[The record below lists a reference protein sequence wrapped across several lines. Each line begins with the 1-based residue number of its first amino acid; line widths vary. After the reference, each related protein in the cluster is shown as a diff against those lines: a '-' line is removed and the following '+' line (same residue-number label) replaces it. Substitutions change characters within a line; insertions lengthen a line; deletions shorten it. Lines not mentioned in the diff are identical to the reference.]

1 MVIIIMATQNQPK
14 HAPAFSKM
22 HGWAAEGRVLSQRL
36 TVGMVPGILA
46 IAILA
51 ALILILASIPAVAD
65 RLGPNGR
72 AELQQAGLVLTGLTG
87 IGFLI
92 AATVRGQRLFR
103 EHLRQA
109 ELVLAQ
115 TQAMIAATHDGVV
128 VMDEHGR
135 IQSVNPAGEKIFGQP
150 VSRVLGQNISVL
162 IPDRAVWQDGTVL
175 PRTTKTL
182 GQRPGNQTF
191 PLELNLSELLL
202 DGRRFTVAIV
212 HDASVAE
219 RSSDALRQI
228 GLGLIPAPGLD
239 GTRSMLRQLS
249 KAVGTNR
256 SFLVEI
262 IGEGQSAVTM
272 LTISENGDLRGA
284 VATDLRNSA
293 CAEVMGKGFR
303 LIAEG
308 ARQQFPEDAMIV
320 DHGAEAFAAMPL
332 VDHRGRAVGVIG
344 VLHQQ
349 RLEEVAAVESTLQ
362 IFAARAAAEIERKR
376 SEEALGAE
384 KERLAVTLRSIGDAC
399 ITLDNDGRVIMFNPV
414 AERLTGWV
422 HEDATGKLVSDVLH
436 LVDERTRRRSQ
447 HLIQRIVTTG
457 GSDAAGSLHILVSRD
472 DGERLVETSSSPIR
486 DRLGRK
492 LGAIIVLRDVTERRR
507 AEEER
512 QKAEK
517 LESLGLVAG
526 GIAHD
531 FNNILTTILGNVSLV
546 LGTSEVPAAITERLA
561 AARKA
566 AQRAQELAGQLLTF
580 AKGGA
585 PVKQSINLSQFLI
598 DTVHCAV
605 AGSHTTCDAKI
616 AEDLW
621 PVDADPGQLAQVIA
635 NITVNADQA
644 MPSGG
649 PLHVTAENLDLL
661 VDSASLGLAAGRW
674 VHFALEDHG
683 VGIPEEY
690 LAKIFDPYFTTKP
703 TGTGL
708 GLAAAYSI
716 VKNHGGVILVEST
729 PTVGSTFN
737 VYLPAS
743 EKPIVTTAA
752 TASEPAAVPM
762 GSGRVLILDD
772 EEAICMLVTC
782 ALEPLGYEVTETQDG
797 LVALEKYEE
806 AMKSGRKY
814 DLVISDLTMPGRM
827 SGQEAIRRLRELDPE
842 VRAIVSSGYA
852 NDPVMSRYQEF
863 GFCGMIAKPYEIDAL
878 GRKVAEI
885 MAQPMPP
892 RVIYHTFEERKTA

>member
-1 MVIIIMATQNQPK
+1 MAD
-14 HAPAFSKM
+14 
-22 HGWAAEGRVLSQRL
+22 GRALSQKL
-36 TVGMVPGILA
+36 TLGVVPGILI
-46 IAILA
+46 IATLA
-51 ALILILASIPAVAD
+51 AVILIVASLPSVVG
-65 RLGPNGR
+65 RLGPNG
-72 AELQQAGLVLTGLTG
+72 ATELNQAGLILVMLTSIGL
-87 IGFLI
+87 LLV
-92 AATVRGQRLFR
+92 ATKRGQKLYC
-103 EHLRQA
+103 EHLRHG

-115 TQAMIAATHDGVV
+115 TQTIIANTHDGVV
-128 VMDEHGR
+128 VMDQYGR
-135 IQSVNPAGEKIFGQP
+135 IQSMNPAGEKIFGQP

-162 IPDRAVWQDGTVL
+162 IPDRAVWQDSTPF
-175 PRTTKTL
+175 PRTTLTN
-182 GQRPGNQTF
+182 GQRPSNQTF
-191 PLELNLSELLL
+191 PLELSVSELML
-202 DGRRFTVAIV
+202 DGRRSLVAIV
-212 HDASVAE
+212 HDASASE
-219 RSSDALRQI
+219 RSSDTLRQI
-228 GLGLIPAPGLD
+228 GQGVTPTPGLD
-239 GTRSMLRQLS
+239 GTRAMLRQLS

-256 SFLVEI
+256 AFIVELL
-262 IGEGQSAVTM
+262 GEGQSAVAM

-284 VATDLRNSA
+284 VATELRNSL
-293 CAEVMGKGFR
+293 CAEVLGKGFQ
-303 LIAEG
+303 LIAAG
-308 ARQQFPEDAMIV
+308 ARQQYPEDAIINENAA
-320 DHGAEAFAAMPL
+320 DSIAAMPL

-344 VLHQQ
+344 VLQEK
-349 RLEEVAAVESTLQ
+349 RLEEPAAIESTLQ
-362 IFAARAAAEIERKR
+362 IFASRAAAEIERKR
-376 SEEALGAE
+376 SEEALAAE

-399 ITLDNDGRVIMFNPV
+399 ITLDNDGRVVMFNPV

-422 HEDATGKLVSDVLH
+422 HEDATGKLVNDVLH

-457 GSDAAGSLHILVSRD
+457 ASDAAGSLHLLISLENE
-472 DGERLVETSSSPIR
+472 ERLVETSSSPIR

-546 LGTSEVPAAITERLA
+546 LGGAEVPGPITERLG

-585 PVKQSINLSQFLI
+585 PVKQSINLGQFLI

-605 AGSHTTCDAKI
+605 AGSHTTCDTQV

-649 PLHVTAENLDLL
+649 ALLVSAENADLP
-661 VDSASLGLAAGRW
+661 VESVALGLAAGRW
-674 VHFALEDHG
+674 VRFTIEDHG

-690 LAKIFDPYFTTKP
+690 LTKIFDPYFTTKP
-703 TGTGL
+703 TGSGL

-716 VKNHGGVILVEST
+716 VKNHGGVIHVEST

-743 EKPIVTTAA
+743 EKPIESKAP
-752 TASEPAAVPM
+752 EPSTPSPTPI
-762 GSGRVLILDD
+762 GTGRVLILDD

-797 LVALEKYEE
+797 LVALEKYAE
-806 AMKSGRKY
+806 ALKSGRKY

-827 SGQEAIRRLRELDPE
+827 SGQEAIRRLRELDPD

-892 RVIYHTFEERKTA
+892 RVIYHSFEERKTA